1 MTLFIQPINPAVL
14 PADAIGQKGVL
25 VELLAGTD
33 KSNTVV
39 IGKHYRVIV
48 SEDGRQVL
56 QITPLSKG
64 IVELSKDKDTVALY
78 VTHIVTDYPLES
90 HVFAS
95 MVNHVNIY
103 VQTQRGLWLVKGDS
117 IALVSRDTPPTKEK

>member
-1 MTLFIQPINPAVL
+1 M
-14 PADAIGQKGVL
+14 L